1 MSLLKYIRNF
11 NFYVIFEFYIRSRS
25 QARFIFSLVFHS
37 IGREFFV
44 RFSEID
50 GNLYR
55 NSEKAVTQPPQGHT
69 KIVKNKMVLIRP
81 YLVTHSKPLP
91 NIFWVGAGRQ
101 VFSVPSLAESARVAC
116 RYGSIRTILL
126 FTIFVKA
133 MLHCVPRTTVS
144 FQKHATPSKIDRFS
158 KIFHWVITNALTFV
172 SKS

>member
-1 MSLLKYIRNF
+1 MLCPGRFILVES
-11 NFYVIFEFYIRSRS
+11 VIFEFCIRSGS
-25 QARFIFSLVFHS
+25 QARFIFSLVCHS

-101 VFSVPSLAESARVAC
+101 VFSVASSAESTRVAC
-116 RYGSIRTILL
+116 WYISISTILL
-126 FTIFVKA
+126 STIFGRKQRLYNKDVHRK
-133 MLHCVPRTTVS
+133 
-144 FQKHATPSKIDRFS
+144 
-158 KIFHWVITNALTFV
+158 
-172 SKS
+172 KSIPKPHGTSRPLADDAVESLLVQPTDIPF